1 MKDKILLTGLP
12 VLTLILG
19 IIWII
24 WLSTVNYGNEFSGMM
39 VIAWSLLWFVYF
51 VILLITAAIIKAVT
65 QNKTM
70 FKAVLYSF
78 YVTLF
83 VFVVSLLLIT
93 FVFS

>member
-1 MKDKILLTGLP
+1 MKDKNLLTGLP

-51 VILLITAAIIKAVT
+51 AILLITAAIVKAIK

-70 FKAVLYSF
+70 FKAILYSF
-78 YVTLF
+78 YVVLF